1 MKENQVK
8 NMVLFMQRQISM
20 LILTTNLLDDKE
32 RNKMI
37 RNINHLIE
45 INHYNV
51 TDLVGEELADE
62 YQQELENAE
71 SLLEEQGLELST
83 TLNAMAQDNAIRIII
98 NDTMQDLSAAYRT
111 ARINMTKNIEQ
122 TVEDV
127 KEEIA
132 KGIMYGNTRD
142 KTTKRVQETFLKEG
156 MTSFVTKDG
165 KQLPLDF
172 YSETVVRTKTRTARI
187 NAHVNTYEGYG
198 VNLVE
203 VVGASDP
210 CPHCGAYHDMVF
222 STDGKDKR
230 FPHLNV
236 RDVFPLHP
244 NCRCSVIPFVAQLED
259 EDVIQEKIELSKEF
273 DPTKDRRTEE
283 QKQAYNKMQN
293 ARRKARQEVKDYDKI
308 KSVLGND
315 APKTIGAYRRMK
327 RGKTKGYLE
336 IQRRMRELSS

>member
-37 RNINHLIE
+37 RNINHIIE

-71 SLLEEQGLELST
+71 ALLEEQGLELST

-111 ARINMTKNIEQ
+111 ARMNMTKNIEQ